1 METMDTGGKRRERG
15 RRSFLLYRDNAP
27 MIRMLPL
34 EEAGL
39 LLVALLDY
47 ADRIEEGLSP
57 TKFLE
62 ERDLPFSVA
71 LVFGFVAAN
80 MYRDDAK
87 WRRAKENREEREAAK
102 RAQAIAALTQP
113 RYDPPQRPSL
123 SQFSMRR

>member
-1 METMDTGGKRRERG
+1 METMDTRKKRPEKG

-47 ADRIEEGLSP
+47 ADRMEEGISP
-57 TKFLE
+57 TEFLE
-62 ERDLPFSVA
+62 GRGLPFSVE
-71 LVFGFVAAN
+71 LVFGFVAGN

-87 WRRAKENREEREAAK
+87 WRRAKENREEREAL
-102 RAQAIAALTQP
+102 RRTQAAALSQP
-113 RYDPPQRPSL
+113 RYDPPRQAALSHFSL
-123 SQFSMRR
+123 